1 MYGYVKVYNFY
12 AKFSWVLMDKKN
24 FWLYENCRR
33 CIENY
38 RGFCEI
44 HNLPALIMITGG
56 GLWVRVPGR
65 GCVGDLFGSAGHSGG
80 KFQEC
85 HLHRSLWRHNRL
97 DSYS

>member
-1 MYGYVKVYNFY
+1 MSKFITSMQNFY
-12 AKFSWVLMDKKN
+12 GFLWIKKA
-24 FWLYENCRR
+24 FGSMKIAED

-38 RGFCEI
+38 RGLGEI
-44 HNLPALIMITGG
+44 HNLPALMLITGG

-65 GCVGDLFGSAGHSGG
+65 GCIGYLFGSAGHSGG

-85 HLHRSLWRHNRL
+85 HLHRSLWGHNRL

>member
-1 MYGYVKVYNFY
+1 MSKFITSMQNFHG
-12 AKFSWVLMDKKN
+12 FLRIKKT
-24 FWLYENCRR
+24 FGSMKIAEN

-38 RGFCEI
+38 RGFREI
-44 HNLPALIMITGG
+44 YNLPALMLITGG

-80 KFQEC
+80 KFKEC